1 MDYVWLYKPYGDYE
15 DSYQSVFIKY
25 LIPSIEAL
33 LETCQSYRE
42 QYYNQGRE
50 KWKQQLLEELR
61 NITITWN
68 SVKEAPKSQ
77 HFGNKRSETEFN
89 IDGLTYQLWKLKVDG

>member
-42 QYYNQGRE
+42 EYYNQGRE
-50 KWKQQLLEELR
+50 K
-61 NITITWN
+61 
-68 SVKEAPKSQ
+68 
-77 HFGNKRSETEFN
+77 
-89 IDGLTYQLWKLKVDG
+89 